1 MACELKRGEE
11 DPMAQQTIWPA
22 LDPGACRDTIATL
35 HLYVQVIGK
44 IQLALSPAQAEWAQA
59 PLRLTARGLSSQLL
73 QTAGRSMTI
82 AFDLTSHEL
91 RFDLSD
97 GARRALPLEPRTVAD
112 FYAAVM
118 ATLHEL
124 DVEAAIDPTSV
135 ETTTPLSLATDTA
148 HSSYE
153 RASVASLFAAWTA
166 VGAVF
171 DRFRS
176 GFRGKQS
183 PVDLWWGTFDLSVA
197 RFSGRAASPPFDRD
211 AIERVAMDAE
221 QSLVGFWP
229 GDEVTPAP
237 AFFAYTHPKPAGIE
251 STPLAPESAL
261 WSPEAGEFVVP
272 YEVVGRAPD
281 PARALLDFCE
291 STYAA
296 GARLAGWDRALLER
310 RSSTDHVA

>member
-1 MACELKRGEE
+1 
-11 DPMAQQTIWPA
+11 MAQQTTWPA
-22 LDPGACRDTIATL
+22 LDPEACRDTIATL

-44 IQLALSPAQAEWAQA
+44 VQLALSPAQAEWAQA

-82 AFDLTSHEL
+82 AFDLTGHEL

-97 GARRALPLEPRTVAD
+97 GARRALPLKPRTVAD

-124 DVEAAIDPTSV
+124 GVEAPIDPTSV

-153 RASVASLFAAWTA
+153 RASVASLFQAWTA

-229 GDEVTPAP
+229 GDEVAPAP

-251 STPLAPESAL
+251 SATLAPEGAL

-281 PARALLDFCE
+281 PARALLDFCR
-291 STYAA
+291 STYEA
-296 GARLAGWDRALLER
+296 GAKLGGWDRALLER
-310 RSSTDHVA
+310 RSSAGRIA

>member
-1 MACELKRGEE
+1 
-11 DPMAQQTIWPA
+11 MAQQTTWPA
-22 LDPGACRDTIATL
+22 LDSEACRDTIATL
-35 HLYVQVIGK
+35 HLYAQVIGK
-44 IQLALSPAQAEWAQA
+44 VQLALSPSQAEWAQA

-73 QTAGRSMTI
+73 QTGARSMTI
-82 AFDLTSHEL
+82 AFDLTGHEL

-97 GARRALPLEPRTVAD
+97 GAQRTLPLEPRTVAD
-112 FYAAVM
+112 FYGAVM
-118 ATLHEL
+118 AALREL
-124 DVEAAIDPTSV
+124 GVEVTIDPASV
-135 ETTTPLSLATDTA
+135 ETTTPLSLATDAA
-148 HSSYE
+148 HASYDH
-153 RASVASLFAAWTA
+153 ACVASLFQAWTA
-166 VGAVF
+166 IGAVF

-211 AIERVAMDAE
+211 TIERVAMDAE

-237 AFFAYTHPKPAGIE
+237 GFFAYTHPKPAGIE
-251 STPLAPESAL
+251 SATLAPEGAL

-272 YEVVGRAPD
+272 YAVVALAPD

-296 GARLAGWDRALLER
+296 GARLGGWDRALLER
-310 RSSTDHVA
+310 PSSMGRVA

>member
-1 MACELKRGEE
+1 
-11 DPMAQQTIWPA
+11 MAQQTTWPA
-22 LDPGACRDTIATL
+22 LDPEACRDTIATL
-35 HLYVQVIGK
+35 HLYAQVIGK
-44 IQLALSPAQAEWAQA
+44 VQLALSPAQAEWGQA
-59 PLRLTARGLSSQLL
+59 PLRLTARGLTSQLL
-73 QTAGRSMTI
+73 QTGGRSMTI
-82 AFDLTSHEL
+82 AFDLTGHEL

-97 GARRALPLEPRTVAD
+97 GTQRVLPLESRTVAD
-112 FYAAVM
+112 FYAGVM
-118 ATLHEL
+118 ATLREL
-124 DVEAAIDPTSV
+124 GVEVTIDPASV
-135 ETTTPLSLATDTA
+135 ETTTPISLATDAA

-153 RASVASLFAAWTA
+153 RACVASLFQAWTA
-166 VGAVF
+166 VAAVF

-197 RFSGRAASPPFDRD
+197 RFSGRPASPPFDRD

-251 STPLAPESAL
+251 SATLAPQGAL

-272 YEVVGRAPD
+272 YEVVGHAAD

-296 GARLAGWDRALLER
+296 GAKLAGWDRTLLER
-310 RSSTDHVA
+310 HSPMGRVA

>member
-1 MACELKRGEE
+1 MA
-11 DPMAQQTIWPA
+11 DP
-22 LDPGACRDTIATL
+22 
-35 HLYVQVIGK
+35 
-44 IQLALSPAQAEWAQA
+44 
-59 PLRLTARGLSSQLL
+59 
-73 QTAGRSMTI
+73 
-82 AFDLTSHEL
+82 HEL
-91 RFDLSD
+91 
-97 GARRALPLEPRTVAD
+97 G
-112 FYAAVM
+112 
-118 ATLHEL
+118 
-124 DVEAAIDPTSV
+124 VEATIDPASV
-135 ETTTPLSLATDTA
+135 ETTTPVSLATDTA
-148 HSSYE
+148 HASYD
-153 RASVASLFAAWTA
+153 RACVASLFQTWTA

-229 GDEVTPAP
+229 GDEATPAP
-237 AFFAYTHPKPAGIE
+237 AFFAYTHPKPAGVE
-251 STPLAPESAL
+251 SATLAPEGAL

-272 YEVVGRAPD
+272 YEVVRHAPD

-296 GARLAGWDRALLER
+296 GAQLAGWDRALLER
-310 RSSTDHVA
+310 HTSVDRVA